1 MEGCAFKCELKG
13 MGLEWEDLE
22 SGTGLCALCEI
33 GDEVGARCALVGT
46 YSPDRSSGH
55 CCKREP

>member
-13 MGLEWEDLE
+13 MWLEWEDLE

-33 GDEVGARCALVGT
+33 GDEVGALLCSCWKILTRQEQ
-46 YSPDRSSGH
+46 RH